1 MKLYSLK
8 QLIGGFLL
16 VLLFIILFAVNI
28 TYKSPFMNIKMFLNP
43 ILISLSLCMLLYIFK
58 LNELIKLN
66 KAKLNKKDVFELNSC
81 PHNYNEITELTT
93 INNTKFTN
101 TRCENDNSGI
111 SFYLD
116 GDNNVCGEGV
126 VNDDS
131 GCFNRYNMRSEKC
144 AKIDKYFEER
154 DKEVLKN
161 WVDYRNNCV

>member
-28 TYKSPFMNIKMFLNP
+28 TYKSPIVNIKMFLNP

-66 KAKLNKKDVFELNSC
+66 KAKLNKKDVFKLNSC
-81 PHNYNEITELTT
+81 PHNYNEITEFTT
-93 INNTKFTN
+93 INNAKFTN

-116 GDNNVCGEGV
+116 GDNNICGEGV
-126 VNDDS
+126 INDDS